1 MVSYKSINTITIDFW
16 ETSMWKFYPRCSGS
30 LPALMETGKIL
41 SHTLKTSVK
50 SDTDSK
56 KVFLVMKKKKSWHLH
71 VWAQLFLPAGVLT
84 DAVSIHAV
92 HFLPV
97 LTLHHF
103 KHLFKKKKKIT
114 RVYRINSWLLLQGFG
129 LLAGCLTFKK
139 MTKKQMGSHNVCSTI
154 QFLLRWCVCVCVW
167 LCLLPLRRSRKGS
180 GKSVTLLM
188 L

>member
-41 SHTLKTSVK
+41 SHTLKTSAK

-56 KVFLVMKKKKSWHLH
+56 KVFLVMKKKKVDIYTFGLS
-71 VWAQLFLPAGVLT
+71 FF
-84 DAVSIHAV
+84 
-92 HFLPV
+92 FLPV
-97 LTLHHF
+97 CWQMQSQSTQF
-103 KHLFKKKKKIT
+103 IFYLFLLCIISNICLKRKKKIT

-154 QFLLRWCVCVCVW
+154 
-167 LCLLPLRRSRKGS
+167 
-180 GKSVTLLM
+180 
-188 L
+188 